1 MSTLTLALLSDVRV
15 SIDPVHWFLGE
26 PSDMC
31 SSYYLEDAAT
41 EFQVQGL
48 EVDWACVTW
57 DADLRL
63 VDAGWCHHSF
73 RGDVW
78 TRVNK
83 PDRQRTL
90 LNAYRV
96 LLTRARQGMAIFVPP
111 GDRRDPT
118 RLPKFYDGT
127 FEYLTEIGLA
137 EV

>member
-1 MSTLTLALLSDVRV
+1 MKPRPARRENNSGRFAACAKL
-15 SIDPVHWFLGE
+15 LGE
-26 PSDMC
+26 LKEGP
-31 SSYYLEDAAT
+31 LEDAAT

-63 VDAGWCHHSF
+63 VDGGRRHHSF

-78 TRVNK
+78 TNVNK
-83 PDRQRTL
+83 PDRQRCL

-111 GDRRDPT
+111 GDRRDQT
-118 RLPKFYDGT
+118 RLPQFYDGT
-127 FEYLTEIGLA
+127 FEYLTGIGLA